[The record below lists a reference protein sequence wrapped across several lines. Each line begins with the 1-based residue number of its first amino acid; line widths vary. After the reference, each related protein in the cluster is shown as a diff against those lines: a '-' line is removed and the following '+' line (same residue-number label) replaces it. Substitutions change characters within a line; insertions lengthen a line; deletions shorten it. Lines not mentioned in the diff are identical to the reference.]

1 MSNFLRMHF
10 NLLISILVVQLSL
23 SVAEPIEH
31 TIGGSVFKDIGRL
44 ALSEII
50 PLSALGFSMV
60 NNVSYVFCSLEKV
73 FRKSDLFQKVSNE
86 PKNYTIRY
94 KYSKKDVGG
103 GISYTQFNILGAE
116 VNFHHFTKP
125 FV

>member
-31 TIGGSVFKDIGRL
+31 TIGSSVFKDIGRL
-44 ALSEII
+44 ALSAII
-50 PLSALGFSMV
+50 PLSAF
-60 NNVSYVFCSLEKV
+60 NIVSYVFCSLEKV